1 MVWELVRLMWRS
13 YRVRSAALI
22 VAAAAWMSFPS
33 DVLRFDGIADFASR
47 QFGVWSKS
55 TCARNRVACLMAKQA
70 QLNGLH
76 AALADAVTVLA
87 ERKGK
92 VSRDSG
98 DRERKLMDNT
108 VLLEEGR
115 RLHGRSLA
123 QQTVHFN
130 GRDYAPDVLER
141 RLESLNDDTRSLQTL
156 VRQAKALE
164 EAVDRKLKDLLVK
177 KELVRAARD
186 LLPPLIELVQAN
198 STFGDIDA
206 VLRDLAAL
214 SHGADAT
221 LAEVRH
227 VDDWLK
233 TTAELIRRKDEAA
246 RRSSERS

>member
-13 YRVRSAALI
+13 YRVRAAALI

-33 DVLRFDGIADFASR
+33 DVLRLDGIADFASR
-47 QFGVWSKS
+47 QFGVWSES

-115 RLHGRSLA
+115 RLHGPSLA
-123 QQTVHFN
+123 QKTVHFN

-156 VRQAKALE
+156 VRQAKALD

-198 STFGDIDA
+198 SAFGDIDA

-214 SHGADAT
+214 SNGADAT
-221 LAEVRH
+221 LAEVRD

-233 TTAELIRRKDEAA
+233 ATAELIRRKDEAA

>member
-1 MVWELVRLMWRS
+1 M
-13 YRVRSAALI
+13 
-22 VAAAAWMSFPS
+22 
-33 DVLRFDGIADFASR
+33 
-47 QFGVWSKS
+47 
-55 TCARNRVACLMAKQA
+55 TKQA

-123 QQTVHFN
+123 QKTVRFN

-141 RLESLNDDTRSLQTL
+141 QLESLNDDTRSLQTL
-156 VRQAKALE
+156 VRHAKALD

-186 LLPPLIELVQAN
+186 LLPPLIELVRAN
-198 STFGDIDA
+198 SAFGDIDA

-214 SHGADAT
+214 SNGADAT
-221 LAEVRH
+221 LAEVKD

-233 TTAELIRRKDEAA
+233 STAELIRRKDEAA